1 MPCQENYIGL
11 DNDIPSRSGLYIDSL
26 PGMDIELIDGLR
38 KNAKDSMETWN
49 LLYKRA
55 WDNLVSEL
63 THLLQDKFYV
73 DSKLVSRETSEFK
86 ADVNFSADI
95 SGVSLEFKLP
105 KYARLH
111 IISVEVFSD
120 QEYASPEFTL
130 SITKDDVDGELLF
143 EKSEEITEGRN
154 TIYIDQD
161 FEVDKVFLWF
171 DPALFAFRETEN
183 KKYKSQ
189 YISFNC
195 NECTFDCGGYQ
206 GKVVQVNGGGL
217 NVKYNIICSVE
228 KFLCENINLFRQ
240 AFFYRIGLE
249 IVFEQRFGMRLNRF
263 TTMTLE
269 RSEELTAF
277 YERLFHENLQRSVK
291 SQNIREDPYCFAC
304 KGIVSKKSSTP

>member
-1 MPCQENYIGL
+1 
-11 DNDIPSRSGLYIDSL
+11 
-26 PGMDIELIDGLR
+26 MDEELIDGLS
-38 KNAKDSMETWN
+38 KNAKDTDETWN

-86 ADVNFSADI
+86 TDVNFSADF

-111 IISVEVFSD
+111 ILSVDLFSD
-120 QEYASPEFTL
+120 QDYASPEFTL
-130 SITKDDVDGELLF
+130 SITKDDIDGELLF
-143 EKSEEITEGRN
+143 EKSEEIAEGRN

-171 DPALFAFRETEN
+171 DPTLFAFRETEN

-189 YISFNC
+189 YISYSC
-195 NECTFDCGGYQ
+195 KECEFDCGGYQ
-206 GKVVQVNGGGL
+206 GKVIQVNGGGL
-217 NVKYNIICSVE
+217 NVKYNVVCSVE

-249 IVFEQRFGMRLNRF
+249 IVFERRFGMRLNRF

-269 RSEELTAF
+269 VAQELTSF
-277 YERLFHENLQRSVK
+277 YETLFHENLQRSVK
-291 SQNIREDPYCFAC
+291 SQNIREDPYCFSC
-304 KGIVSKKSSTP
+304 KSSVTKKSSTP